1 MYNISVI
8 VNDTVGFTSLV
19 IKQIYDT
26 SADNLVGDFFE
37 PLLCKAK
44 TYDRGVGFFSSGWLK
59 VNSVGLTEFA
69 SNGGHARWV
78 TSPILSKQDW
88 ENMCLGSEARQNE
101 LLYSILSSSID
112 DLQKTLTHDAFSA
125 LAWLIAD
132 NVIDFKLALPRN
144 QLTGEF
150 HDKFGIFTDG
160 ENNKVAFSGSYNDS
174 IQGLRNYESITA
186 FCSWEDS
193 SKAIVEAEQLRFNKL
208 WQDEDP
214 NVHVL
219 DIPQSIRFKIA
230 KLRESQ
236 RPYKLGNSES
246 EHDFFHLDR
255 VHPAI
260 PKNLNVRGYQDEA
273 VQAWFDNETQGFF
286 EMATGTGKTITSLL
300 AAIRYYELHEKI
312 ALVITCPYKH
322 LVDQWEDVAR
332 YFGFLPIKAYEAFS
346 TWSNDLGNKIM
357 AFNHNDIDHLC
368 VITTNTTFMTD
379 RFNSLIKKV
388 CGPTMIIAD
397 EAHHFG
403 TEKSQLFF
411 PNNFQSRLALSA
423 TPNRWF
429 DEEGTAA
436 LMNYFGKTVFSFPL
450 KKAIEEGFLTQY
462 SYYPIPVNLTDLE
475 MEIYSD
481 LTSKI
486 VPLFAKK
493 NKSETEEKRL
503 TTLLLKRADILKN
516 AENKI
521 VELKKTLFSLEKID
535 HAIFYC
541 APAQREKV
549 LQLLGIEKRIRT
561 HQFTYR
567 EDNSLRQE
575 ILAQF
580 DTGFIQAIV
589 AIKCLD
595 EGVDVPSS
603 RMAFFL
609 ANSTN
614 PREFVQRRGRVLRNS
629 EGKTSATLFD
639 FLTIPPITGNQDDY
653 DLTRSILR
661 KELIRFDEFAENSMT
676 YHSAYD
682 VIWKIARSYDLLDF

>member
-1 MYNISVI
+1 MNSL
-8 VNDTVGFTSLV
+8 VGFSSLV

-26 SADNLVGDFFE
+26 STDNLVEDFFE
-37 PLLCKAK
+37 PLLRKSK

-59 VNSVGLTEFA
+59 VNSKGFSEFA

-78 TSPILSKQDW
+78 TSPILTEHDW
-88 ENMCLGSEARQNE
+88 ENMCLGNEARQNE
-101 LLYSILSSSID
+101 LLYSILSNSII
-112 DLQKTLTHDAFSA
+112 DLQNSLAHDELSA

-132 NVIDFKLALPRN
+132 NIIDFKLALPRN
-144 QLTGEF
+144 QLSGEF
-150 HDKFGIFTDG
+150 HDKFGIFTDV
-160 ENNKVAFSGSYNDS
+160 EDNKVAFSGSYNDS

-186 FCSWEDS
+186 FCSWDES
-193 SKAIVEAEQLRFNKL
+193 SRAIVEAEQLRFNKL

-214 NVHVL
+214 NVRVF
-219 DIPQSIRFKIA
+219 DIPQSIKNKITN
-230 KLRESQ
+230 LRKTP
-236 RPYKLGNSES
+236 RPYERVNTQA
-246 EHDFFHLDR
+246 DR
-255 VHPAI
+255 FVTLPNPVHPSI
-260 PKNLNVRGYQDEA
+260 PINLSIRDYQEEA
-273 VQAWFDNETQGFF
+273 VKAWFDNSTLGFF

-300 AAIRYYELHEKI
+300 AAIQFYELHQKI

-322 LVDQWEDVAR
+322 LVDQWEDEVR
-332 YFGFLPIKAYEAFS
+332 KFNFLPIKAYEAFS
-346 TWSNDLGNKIM
+346 AWSNDFGNKIM
-357 AFNHNDIDHLC
+357 AYNHDDIDHLC

-379 RFNSLIKKV
+379 RFHSLIKKID
-388 CGPTMIIAD
+388 GPTMLIAD

-403 TEKSQLFF
+403 SEKSKLFF
-411 PNNFQSRLALSA
+411 PENIHSRLALSA

-436 LMNYFGKTVFSFPL
+436 LTNYFGKTVYSFPL
-450 KKAIEEGFLTQY
+450 NRAIEEGFLTQY
-462 SYYPIPVNLTDLE
+462 SYYPVPVNLTEIE
-475 MEIYSD
+475 METYSD

-503 TTLLLKRADILKN
+503 TSLLLKRADVLKN

-521 VELKKTLFSLEKID
+521 VELKKVLLTIERLD

-541 APAQREKV
+541 APAQREKI
-549 LQLLGIEKRIRT
+549 LQILGVEKRIRT

-567 EDNSLRQE
+567 EDNNLRQD
-575 ILAQF
+575 ILTQF
-580 DTGFIQAIV
+580 DKGFIQAIV

-614 PREFVQRRGRVLRNS
+614 PREFVQRRGRVLRRS
-629 EGKTSATLFD
+629 EGKTSASLYD
-639 FLTIPPITGNQDDY
+639 FLTIPPLSSKENDY

-661 KELIRFDEFAENSMT
+661 KELSRFDEFAKNSLT

-682 VIWKIARSYDLLDF
+682 VIWKIARSFDLLDF